1 MIREL
6 KERRLFAPMRLINSI
21 VRWVLGVHSP
31 TGTVRVRNTAC
42 PSGGRSLAL
51 DVDMEAVFADVER
64 RLDGRGLSAA
74 QRARIRDVVRANI
87 DGTSLVW
94 TDAGAAV
101 NEAWLTELAVSVAAE
116 TMAEG
121 GFVTVAGEQTITGE
135 KTFGQNVTVKAGA
148 SGANTTLG
156 NGFLELWRSTPY
168 IDFHYGESAE
178 DYTSRLIELESG
190 RLTIVSPSHALLSV
204 HPADRSDQ
212 TDSTNALARQIAT
225 IGWINEKFWR
235 KNTTATGLIFNTEGT
250 LSFKSIGT
258 TSGTV
263 AAGDHNHDSDYA
275 AKTHTHS
282 ASEISDLPSA
292 PSPSSATPHRDG
304 YDNWAGLP
312 GSSTAYARADHVH
325 PLNVPSDGLPEKA
338 DGDGDRG
345 TSGYYARADHVHPVN
360 DITDLTC
367 SIDGHSGNCLI
378 VAEGTSITHSGNSMY
393 DVLAALAALCT
404 TEDHAVT
411 DWPFPEW
418 AENATKANRLLGTDA
433 SGNLKGVA
441 SLLTS
446 SPSTDKVLTVKKNG
460 TAVTWED
467 ASSSPAENPSS
478 KTNLT
483 VSGEGSDTAA
493 STTWTA
499 GGNNGVQVTVQTRT
513 YYNHSAATPKLYGF
527 QRTFTFDKYGR
538 LYSVSA
544 ESRFEIDTPVSE
556 VS

>member
-1 MIREL
+1 MKPIAANFRAG
-6 KERRLFAPMRLINSI
+6 APISQVPASWFNAVAKFINSL
-21 VRWVLGVHSP
+21 VP
-31 TGTVRVRNTAC
+31 
-42 PSGGRSLAL
+42 GRGIAWNKGDGDLNVIE
-51 DVDMEAVFADVER
+51 VDGDAVYGM
-64 RLDGRGLSAA
+64 LDGKFVTLDTAQTVTGAKLFVQNLIVQTLSATA
-74 QRARIRDVVRANI
+74 KAI
-87 DGTSLVW
+87 
-94 TDAGAAV
+94 
-101 NEAWLTELAVSVAAE
+101 LA
-116 TMAEG
+116 
-121 GFVTVAGEQTITGE
+121 
-135 KTFGQNVTVKAGA
+135 
-148 SGANTTLG
+148 
-156 NGFLELWRSTPY
+156 NGFIELYRATPY
-168 IDFHYGESAE
+168 IDFHYGESSD
-178 DYTSRLIELESG
+178 DYTSRIIELESG
-190 RLTIVSPSHALLSV
+190 RLFIVSPNHALLSV
-204 HPADRSDQ
+204 HPTDRSDQ
-212 TDSTNALARQIAT
+212 MDSTNALARQIAT
-225 IGWINEKFWR
+225 IAWVNEKFWR
-235 KNTTATGLIFNTEGT
+235 KNTTTTGLMYNTEGT
-250 LSFKSIGT
+250 LSFKPIGT
-258 TSGTV
+258 TNGTV

-304 YDNWAGLP
+304 YNNWAGLP

-338 DGDGDRG
+338 DGDGARG

-378 VAEGTSITHSGNSMY
+378 VAAGTTITHSGNTMY
-393 DVLAALAALCT
+393 DVLAALVALCT
-404 TEDHAVT
+404 TDDHAVT
-411 DWPFPEW
+411 DWPFPQW

-467 ASSSPAENPSS
+467 ASASPAENPSS

-483 VSGEGSDTAA
+483 VSGEGSDTA
-493 STTWTA
+493 SNTTWTA

-527 QRTFTFDKYGR
+527 QRTYTFDKYGR

-544 ESRFEIDTPVSE
+544 ESRYEIDTPVPE